1 MSVAALEAM
10 ELDAVMAEHPRVVRR
25 QFFTRIAKL
34 ADIPWSI
41 AVGNDLQMPE
51 ATGARGAGV
60 TAVNWYMARLHRAA
74 QKDPVLSIAFHR
86 VANLLDSP
94 SSVLRPGIAL
104 RVMAG
109 GLRPRHVVVNRADEQ
124 DLGALGGHDLTV
136 V

>member
-1 MSVAALEAM
+1 MNERKHAIVIGAS
-10 ELDAVMAEHPRVVRR
+10 MAGLLATRVLSNH
-25 QFFTRIAKL
+25 FT
-34 ADIPWSI
+34 
-41 AVGNDLQMPE
+41 Q
-51 ATGARGAGV
+51 V
-60 TAVNWYMARLHRAA
+60 TLVER
-74 QKDPVLSIAFHR
+74 DPVLSIAFHR
-86 VANLLDSP
+86 VANLLDPP